1 MYTSYAEKSYTT
13 SGKAWEKD
21 GEGTEGELAEIGHFT
36 F

>member
-1 MYTSYAEKSYTT
+1 MYTSYTT

-21 GEGTEGELAEIGHFT
+21 GEGTEGKLAETGHFT